1 MPCTCLTHH
10 ELECADSITVYRAES
25 LQLQSQVADAHDE
38 AQLLRR
44 LLTLCNQ
51 ALDTES
57 KEGQAA
63 LAALAEDSRRRSSLE
78 ARPVDPSTVCES
90 RLSVCMSYCQI

>member
-1 MPCTCLTHH
+1 MSWKHILYCC
-10 ELECADSITVYRAES
+10 CYRAES
-25 LQLQSQVADAHDE
+25 LQLQSQVADVHDE

-63 LAALAEDSRRRSSLE
+63 LAALEEDQRRRSSLE
-78 ARPVDPSTVCES
+78 ARLADPSTVREA
-90 RLSVCMSYCQI
+90 RLNVHMFNCPI

>member
-1 MPCTCLTHH
+1 MLVCWH
-10 ELECADSITVYRAES
+10 RAES

-51 ALDTES
+51 ALDIGS

-63 LAALAEDSRRRSSLE
+63 LAALEEDQRRRSSFE
-78 ARPVDPSTVCES
+78 ARPADPSTVRES
-90 RLSVCMSYCQI
+90 RPSVLVSVCQS

>member
-1 MPCTCLTHH
+1 MKH
-10 ELECADSITVYRAES
+10 S

-63 LAALAEDSRRRSSLE
+63 LAALEEDQRRRSNLE
-78 ARPVDPSTVCES
+78 ARPADPSTVCAS
-90 RLSVCMSYCQI
+90 RLNVHMSNCQI